1 MDGGKVMGT
10 WHVNDLGLESHRIS
24 LNIEVSGEYEI
35 DEIIEGFSEC
45 LDDLGQTRWS
55 IEAKRDL
62 EIEKFLKHFRE
73 NKKEILDS
81 LPDELVQEYY
91 DDGGTLPD
99 EYSEF
104 ENPKA
109 IIPLIGASKQQF
121 YDDLK
126 EEHWQKKVQERRHL
140 EIVPDPLSN
149 PIQEGDDNEES

>member
-1 MDGGKVMGT
+1 VDGGKVMGT
-10 WHVNDLGLESHRIS
+10 WNVNDLGLESYRIS
-24 LNIEVSGEYEI
+24 LNIEVSDDNEI
-35 DEIIEGFSEC
+35 DEIVDRFSEC
-45 LDDLGQTRWS
+45 LDDLNQTRWS
-55 IEAKRDL
+55 MEAKRDL
-62 EIEKFLKHFRE
+62 EAEEKLRYFRN
-73 NKKEILDS
+73 NKAEILSS
-81 LPDELVQEYY
+81 LPDEMVQEYY

-140 EIVPDPLSN
+140 EIVPDPV
-149 PIQEGDDNEES
+149 QKGDDNEES